1 MNAFV
6 TPAAIGLLGF
16 CIVAEIARELCFK
29 SAADGAQDA
38 PNYALGLAMRP
49 LLWLGLAFWISEA
62 ISLVLVLETVPLSV
76 AYPITNLPYAGIPI
90 AGALLFRE
98 RLTRGQIAGAAL
110 IAVGVVCVGVSG
122 L

>member
-1 MNAFV
+1 MTHFITPLTSSLLAFCV
-6 TPAAIGLLGF
+6 
-16 CIVAEIARELCFK
+16 VAEIARELCFK
-29 SAADGAQDA
+29 AAADRGNCAA
-38 PNYALGLAMRP
+38 HYPTGLAMQP
-49 LLWLGLAFWISEA
+49 LLWLGLLCWTAEA
-62 ISLVLVLETVPLSV
+62 IGLVIVLETVPLSV

-110 IAVGVVCVGVSG
+110 IAAGVICVGSSG